1 MVDETGD
8 RKGRATPSRKQAEA
22 ARKQQMKVPA
32 SRKEQAQRQRAK
44 REAQRA
50 KQREALRTGEEK
62 YLPARDQGPARR
74 FARDYVDRRWNVGE
88 FVIVFLLAVLV
99 LGLIASLTGQSW
111 AAYGTTLIYPLIII
125 GVLVDEFRMVRGLK
139 RELRA
144 RFDPSETGGVVTYAV
159 FRTMQLRRTRLPK
172 TQLKHGEPLRDR
184 Y

>member
-1 MVDETGD
+1 MVDETEAG
-8 RKGRATPSRKQAEA
+8 KGRATPSRKQAEA
-22 ARKQQMKVPA
+22 ARRQQMKVPV
-32 SRKEQAQRQRAK
+32 SRKDQAQRQRTA
-44 REAQRA
+44 REAQRS

-62 YLPARDQGPARR
+62 YLPPRDQGPVRR

-99 LGLIASLTGQSW
+99 LGFVASATGQSW
-111 AAYGTTLIYPLIII
+111 AAYGTTLIYPFIIV
-125 GVLVDEFRMVRGLK
+125 GVLVDEFRMVRGLR

-144 RFDPSETGGVVTYAV
+144 RFDPSETSGTTSYAV

-172 TQLKHGEPLRDR
+172 AQLKHGEPLRER